1 MLLLVNFHDL
11 YNKKIIFNDL
21 FAKKGNTLLIFD
33 NNFIDVIFFQLKLL
47 VEN

>member
-11 YNKKIIFNDL
+11 YTKKIIFNDL

-33 NNFIDVIFFQLKLL
+33 NNFTYMIFFST
-47 VEN
+47 ETIS